1 MEIEN
6 DLLKVLIIFSYV
18 TGIICAAMAI
28 LRSRTP
34 QGATAWVMSLLSF
47 PFISVP
53 AFLCLGRN
61 KFEGY
66 NTKRRILDSKV
77 QNEFQELNA
86 LKDEDFHLTDEMTII
101 CKTIATTNQ
110 PGFTKKNKVKL
121 LINSE
126 EAFPEMLEAIDKAKE
141 YIIFQ
146 FYLVRPDETGMT
158 FLNALIKKAK
168 EGVKVTFMNDAI
180 GVMIPRPV
188 LKAMEEAGVEIGTF
202 NESTKKGKLQI
213 NFRNHRKI
221 VVVDGEVAFLGG
233 LNIGD
238 EYAGLKEKYGAWRDT
253 NVKIEGPSVI
263 AAQLSCAKDWYFIH
277 QKPIRANWDIKRTH
291 GHSSVMVL
299 HTGPADDKHAC
310 LLSYISLIN
319 SATKRLWI
327 ANAYYVPPESLMNA
341 ILLAS
346 LRGVDV
352 RVLIPGYSDAKFVML
367 ASKVYQKLL
376 LKHGVKVY
384 RYNRGFL
391 HQKVMLVDDSFTVVG
406 SANFD
411 CRSMFINFEVSMI
424 TTDRKFNKECAK
436 MLVDDF
442 MVSTEIHLSEFEN
455 YTLLQKIA
463 TRGANLL
470 APVL

>member
-1 MEIEN
+1 
-6 DLLKVLIIFSYV
+6 
-18 TGIICAAMAI
+18 
-28 LRSRTP
+28 
-34 QGATAWVMSLLSF
+34 MSLLSF
-47 PFISVP
+47 PFIAVP
-53 AFLCLGRN
+53 AYLCLGRN

-77 QNEFQELNA
+77 QREFDDLNA
-86 LKDEDFHLTDEMTII
+86 LKDEDVHLSEEMSII
-101 CKTIATTNQ
+101 SKAIAATNQ
-110 PGFTKKNKVKL
+110 PGFTKKNKIKL

-126 EAFPEMLEAIDKAKE
+126 EAFPEMLETIRNAKK

-146 FYLVRPDETGMT
+146 FYLVRPDRTGMT
-158 FLNALIKKAK
+158 FLEALMEKAR
-168 EGVKVTFMNDAI
+168 EGVRVTFMNDAI
-180 GVMIPRPV
+180 GVKIPKDV
-188 LKAMEEAGVEIGTF
+188 LERMREAGVEVGTF
-202 NESTKKGKLQI
+202 NESTKRRKLQI

-238 EYAGLKEKYGAWRDT
+238 EYASLKEKYGRWRDT
-253 NVKIEGPSVI
+253 NVRIEGPSVI
-263 AAQLSCAKDWYFIH
+263 AAQLASAKDWYCIH
-277 QKPIRANWDIKRTH
+277 EKPINVDWEIKRTN
-291 GHSSVMVL
+291 GHSSAMVL
-299 HTGPADDKHAC
+299 HTGPADDKHVC

-327 ANAYYVPPESLMNA
+327 ANAYYVPPESLMDA

-352 RVLIPGYSDAKFVML
+352 RVLVPGYSDAKFVMA
-367 ASKVYQKLL
+367 ASKVYQKKL

-384 RYNRGFL
+384 RYKEGFL
-391 HQKVMLVDDSFTVVG
+391 HQKVMIVDDSFSVVG

-424 TTDRKFNKECAK
+424 TSDRKFNEECAK
-436 MLVDDF
+436 MLTDDF
-442 MVSTEIHLSEFEN
+442 LISEEIQLTEFLDQS
-455 YTLLQKIA
+455 LMQKIA
-463 TRGANLL
+463 FRGANLL

>member
-1 MEIEN
+1 MF
-6 DLLKVLIIFSYV
+6 LKTIIIFSYV
-18 TGIICAAMAI
+18 LGIICAAMAI
-28 LRSRTP
+28 IRSRTP

-53 AFLCLGRN
+53 AYLCLGRN

-66 NTKRRILDSKV
+66 NSKRRILDQKV
-77 QNEFQELNA
+77 QLEFQELNA
-86 LKDEDFHLTDEMTII
+86 LKDEDIHLTDEMTII
-101 CKTIATTNQ
+101 CKAISTTNQ
-110 PGFTKKNKVKL
+110 PGFTKKNNVKL
-121 LINSE
+121 LVNSE
-126 EAFPEMLEAIDKAKE
+126 EAYPEILEAIENAKE

-146 FYLVRPDETGMT
+146 FYLVRPDDTGMV
-158 FLNALIKKAK
+158 FLNALMKKAR

-180 GVMIPRPV
+180 GVMIPKKV
-188 LKAMEEAGVEIGTF
+188 LTEMKAAGIEVGTF

-238 EYAGLKEKYGAWRDT
+238 EYASLKEKYGPWRDT
-253 NVKIEGPSVI
+253 NVRIEGPSVI
-263 AAQLSCAKDWYFIH
+263 AAQLASAKDWYCIH
-277 QKPIRANWDIKRTH
+277 QKPIAANWDIKRAH

-310 LLSYISLIN
+310 LLSHISLIN

-327 ANAYYVPPESLMNA
+327 SNAYFVPPESLMDA

-352 RVLIPGYSDAKFVML
+352 RILLPGYSDAKFVMM
-367 ASKVYQKLL
+367 ASKVYQKKLL
-376 LKHGVKVY
+376 QHGVKVY

-391 HQKVMLVDDSFTVVG
+391 HQKVFLVDDTFSVVG
-406 SANFD
+406 SANLD

-424 TTDRKFNKECAK
+424 TTDRKFNKDLAK
-436 MLVDDF
+436 MLFDDF
-442 MVSTEIHLSEFEN
+442 HASQEVNPAEFEDL
-455 YTLLQKIA
+455 TLFQKIT

>member
-1 MEIEN
+1 
-6 DLLKVLIIFSYV
+6 
-18 TGIICAAMAI
+18 MAI

-47 PFISVP
+47 PFIAVP
-53 AFLCLGRN
+53 AYLCLGRN

-77 QNEFQELNA
+77 QREFDDLNA
-86 LKDEDFHLTDEMTII
+86 LKDEDVHLSEEMSII
-101 CKTIATTNQ
+101 SKAIAATNQ
-110 PGFTKKNKVKL
+110 PGFTKKNKIKL

-126 EAFPEMLEAIDKAKE
+126 EAFPEMLETIRNAKK

-146 FYLVRPDETGMT
+146 FYLVRPDRTGMT
-158 FLNALIKKAK
+158 FLEALMEKAR
-168 EGVKVTFMNDAI
+168 EGVRVTFMNDAI
-180 GVMIPRPV
+180 GVKIPKDV
-188 LKAMEEAGVEIGTF
+188 LERMREAGVEVGTF
-202 NESTKKGKLQI
+202 NESTKRRKLQI

-238 EYAGLKEKYGAWRDT
+238 EYASLKEKYGRWRDT
-253 NVKIEGPSVI
+253 NVRIEGPSVI
-263 AAQLSCAKDWYFIH
+263 AAQLASAKDWYCIH
-277 QKPIRANWDIKRTH
+277 EKPINVDWEIKRTN
-291 GHSSVMVL
+291 GHSSAMVL
-299 HTGPADDKHAC
+299 HTGPADDKHVC

-327 ANAYYVPPESLMNA
+327 ANAYYVPPESLMDA

-352 RVLIPGYSDAKFVML
+352 RVLVPGYSDAKFVMA
-367 ASKVYQKLL
+367 ASKVYQKKL

-384 RYNRGFL
+384 RYKEGFL
-391 HQKVMLVDDSFTVVG
+391 HQKVMIVDDSFSVVG

-424 TTDRKFNKECAK
+424 TSDRKFNEECAK
-436 MLVDDF
+436 MLTDDF
-442 MVSTEIHLSEFEN
+442 LISEEIQLTEFLDQS
-455 YTLLQKIA
+455 LMQKIA
-463 TRGANLL
+463 FRGANLL